1 MTTKIYL
8 HIYMVQNQNFDN
20 LRQSEHILSNFYF
33 CEKAQLKQKA
43 KLWLTGTDA
52 TRHNVSMWASVYFQA
67 IGVFPKWNRIY

>member
-8 HIYMVQNQNFDN
+8 DIYMVQNQNFDN

-43 KLWLTGTDA
+43 KLWLTGTDE
-52 TRHNVSMWASVYFQA
+52 TRCFNVG
-67 IGVFPKWNRIY
+67 IGLFSSHWSFP